1 MESVLIAAGV
11 FVCLIL
17 ASLLMMHWYPK
28 LSARHKDEETNTVVR
43 LVANIFVVMT
53 SLVFGLMIN
62 SAKNTFEAI
71 DTNMH
76 AYATSLIIFDRT
88 LKNYGEAAQET
99 RLHLAAYVE
108 RAIANPY
115 RGDEALQ
122 HRNSPATQFLDNIG
136 VALAAIT
143 PGSRY
148 QETQLTD
155 LRRQYHSL
163 IEQRWRI
170 VEQSEGTIP
179 MPLIGML
186 VAWLTLIYASFGYRA
201 PRNPMVIGMFTVSS
215 LLIAT
220 SVYLVLDM
228 DIPFHGPIQISDAPL
243 RRALAEMQMQ
253 G

>member
-1 MESVLIAAGV
+1 MESVWIAAGV
-11 FVCLIL
+11 FVCLL
-17 ASLLMMHWYPK
+17 SASLLMMHWYPK
-28 LSARHKDEETNTVVR
+28 LSARHRDEETNTVVR

-88 LKNYGEAAQET
+88 LKTYGDRAQDT
-99 RLHLAAYVE
+99 REHLAAYVE
-108 RAIANPY
+108 HAIANPY

-122 HRNSPATQFLDNIG
+122 HRASPATQFLDDIG
-136 VALAAIT
+136 VVLAAIRPET
-143 PGSRY
+143 RY
-148 QETQLTD
+148 QETMLSD
-155 LRRQYHSL
+155 LRQQYHSL

-186 VAWLTLIYASFGYRA
+186 VAWMTLIYASFGYRA
-201 PRNPMVIGMFTVSS
+201 PNNLMVIGMFALSA
-215 LLIAT
+215 LLIAA

-243 RRALAEMQMQ
+243 RRALAEMQM
-253 G
+253 

>member
-1 MESVLIAAGV
+1 MESIWITLGIFA
-11 FVCLIL
+11 CLL
-17 ASLLMMHWYPK
+17 SASLVMMYWSPR
-28 LSARHKDEETNTVVR
+28 LSARHRDEETNTVVR

-71 DTNMH
+71 DTNLH

-88 LKNYGEAAQET
+88 LKNYGDAAQDT
-99 RLHLAAYVE
+99 RANLATYLE
-108 RAIANPY
+108 HAIANPY

-122 HRNSPATQFLDNIG
+122 HRRSPATQYLDDIG
-136 VALAAIT
+136 VTLAAIT
-143 PGSRY
+143 PQSRY
-148 QETQLTD
+148 QETILSD
-155 LRRQYHSL
+155 LRQQYHSL

-179 MPLIGML
+179 LPLIGML
-186 VAWLTLIYASFGYRA
+186 LAWMTLIYASFGYRA
-201 PRNPMVIGMFTVSS
+201 PRNPMVISMFAISA
-215 LLIAT
+215 LLIAA

-243 RRALAEMQMQ
+243 RRALAEMQM
-253 G
+253 

>member
-1 MESVLIAAGV
+1 MESVWIATGV
-11 FVCLIL
+11 FVCLLL

-28 LSARHKDEETNTVVR
+28 LSARHRDEETNTVVR

-76 AYATSLIIFDRT
+76 VYATSLIIFDRT
-88 LKNYGEAAQET
+88 LKNYGDATHST
-99 RLHLAAYVE
+99 RLHLASYVE
-108 RAIANPY
+108 HAIANPY

-122 HRNSPATQFLDNIG
+122 HRKSTATQFLDDIG
-136 VALAAIT
+136 TALAAIR
-143 PGSRY
+143 PESRY
-148 QETQLTD
+148 QETMLSE
-155 LRRQYHSL
+155 LRQQYHSL

-170 VEQSEGTIP
+170 VEQSEGAIP

-201 PRNPMVIGMFTVSS
+201 PNNPMVVGMFTLSS
-215 LLIAT
+215 LLIAA

-243 RRALAEMQMQ
+243 RRALAEMQM
-253 G
+253 

>member
-1 MESVLIAAGV
+1 MESVWIAAGV
-11 FVCLIL
+11 FVCLL
-17 ASLLMMHWYPK
+17 SASLLMMYWYPK
-28 LSARHKDEETNTVVR
+28 LSVRHRDEETNTVVR

-76 AYATSLIIFDRT
+76 TYATSLIIFDRT
-88 LKNYGEAAQET
+88 LKTYGDKAQDT
-99 RLHLAAYVE
+99 RQHLAAYVE
-108 RAIANPY
+108 HAIANPY

-122 HRNSPATQFLDNIG
+122 HRVSPATQFLDEIG
-136 VALAAIT
+136 VVLAAIKPET
-143 PGSRY
+143 RY
-148 QETQLTD
+148 QETMLSD
-155 LRRQYHSL
+155 LRQQYHSL

-186 VAWLTLIYASFGYRA
+186 VAWMTLIYASFGYRA
-201 PRNPMVIGMFTVSS
+201 PNNPMVIGMFALSA
-215 LLIAT
+215 LLIAA

-243 RRALAEMQMQ
+243 RRALAEMQM
-253 G
+253 